1 MSVRLAASETSA
13 WLPLV
18 GSVSPG
24 VTVIE
29 AEDCEVGPT
38 SATAEP
44 GLGGLHESVASGG
57 ECLAFEGLPPVP
69 HCRKAG
75 TSVTSSWEALCG
87 WGYVAVWRGCQSA
100 YRPLVKKLSFAPL
113 ASITRRRLGLKVSS
127 KTILRPSGDHAG
139 LL

>member
-1 MSVRLAASETSA
+1 MSVRLAAMPTSA
-13 WLPLV
+13 WFPFV
-18 GSVSPG
+18 GAVSPG

-75 TSVTSSWEALCG
+75 ASVTSSWEALCG
-87 WGYVAVWRGCQSA
+87 GGYGAGWRGCQCA
-100 YRPLVKKLSFAPL
+100 YRALV
-113 ASITRRRLGLKVSS
+113 
-127 KTILRPSGDHAG
+127 
-139 LL
+139 